1 MSKVNPTTMKSIF
14 ALVCTLASLTTFAQS
29 ESFLTFRESLNDA
42 EDVVSFKVGGFVLRT
57 ALWLSGDSDVKEEF
71 GEVHSVRF
79 IVAPMEELEKRKLK
93 VSGFKKVLRNDHFE
107 EMVSASEDGDHITV
121 YMQERGKNKNLY
133 FVLIEGEDE
142 VAAIKAL
149 ERHVAL
155 DTDRLGAVRAFVPA
169 TFCADIYQNPG
180 ECP

>member
-1 MSKVNPTTMKSIF
+1 MKSIF
-14 ALVCTLASLTTFAQS
+14 ALVFTIASLTTFAQS

-79 IVAPMEELEKRKLK
+79 VVAPMEELEKRKLK
-93 VSGFKKVLRNDHFE
+93 VSGFKRVLRNDHFE
-107 EMVSASEDGDHITV
+107 EMVSASEDGDQITV

-142 VAAIKAL
+142 VAAIEIKGY
-149 ERHVAL
+149 L
-155 DTDRLGAVRAFVPA
+155 DPKKLLHSNSKEKLTSL
-169 TFCADIYQNPG
+169 
-180 ECP
+180 